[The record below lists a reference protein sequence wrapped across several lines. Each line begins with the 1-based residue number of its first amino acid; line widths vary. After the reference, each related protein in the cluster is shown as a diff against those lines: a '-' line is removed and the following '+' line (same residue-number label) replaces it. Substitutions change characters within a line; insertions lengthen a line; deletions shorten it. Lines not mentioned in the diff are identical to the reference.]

1 MLTYWPRRRIA
12 SMVPSINSLRR
23 STLCWCHRRFRPSV
37 FVVPAG
43 MCCATIAG
51 PIRSIISIV
60 RLNSEDF
67 PPGPQTTALCPGRGN
82 CYLGKTGRLSHSSGV
97 RHRHRVATSIADDG
111 VMAVGLNGGP
121 TPGPKHRADPQRPPT
136 ALTDPAT
143 LPSGAPT
150 KPASL
155 AESFAGA
162 DPQADAERR
171 QGLRRMKV
179 VALSFLIGATGVFL
193 GCRWAQAA
201 GFTAAWVGY
210 VGAAG
215 EAGMVGALAD
225 WFAVTALFK
234 HPLGIPIPHTAII
247 KRKKDQLGE
256 GLGTFV
262 RETFLSREVVGT
274 KSRDAQIPSR
284 LGKWLS
290 DTSHAERVAAESATV
305 LRVVVELLRD
315 DDVQHVIDRMI
326 VRRLADRAFQWS
338 LNAGEVIQ
346 RVIERDSPTWSPR
359 FIDHLVGDRIHRE
372 LMDFTDKVRR
382 NPEHELRRSATRFL
396 FEFADDLQHDDTTIA
411 RAEAV
416 KEQLMSREEVT
427 NAAATAWTTLK
438 RLVLEGVDDPS
449 SALRTRITDAVV
461 SIGESL
467 RDDAELRDKVDNWIV
482 RGAEHLVGQYGVE
495 ITAIITDT
503 IERWD
508 AEEAS
513 RRIELHVDRDLQF
526 IRINGTVVGSLA
538 GLIIYG
544 LAQLLF

>member
-1 MLTYWPRRRIA
+1 MTLPRA
-12 SMVPSINSLRR
+12 ELRR
-23 STLCWCHRRFRPSV
+23 P
-37 FVVPAG
+37 
-43 MCCATIAG
+43 
-51 PIRSIISIV
+51 
-60 RLNSEDF
+60 
-67 PPGPQTTALCPGRGN
+67 
-82 CYLGKTGRLSHSSGV
+82 
-97 RHRHRVATSIADDG
+97 
-111 VMAVGLNGGP
+111 
-121 TPGPKHRADPQRPPT
+121 
-136 ALTDPAT
+136 
-143 LPSGAPT
+143 
-150 KPASL
+150 SL

-171 QGLRRMKV
+171 RGLRRMKV
-179 VALSFLIGATGVFL
+179 VALSFLVGATGIFL
-193 GCRWAQAA
+193 GCRWLQA
-201 GFTAAWVGY
+201 GGTTNAWVGY
-210 VGAAG
+210 VRAAA

-262 RETFLSREVVGT
+262 RENFLSPPVVET
-274 KSRDAQIPSR
+274 KLRDAQVPSR

-290 DTSHAERVAAESATV
+290 DTAHAQRVAAETATV
-305 LRVVVELLRD
+305 LRVLVELLRD
-315 DDVQHVIDRMI
+315 EDVQQVIDRMI
-326 VRRLADRAFQWS
+326 VRRIAEPQWGPPVGRVLATLLAENRQEALIQLLADRAFQWS

-346 RVIERDSPTWSPR
+346 RVVERDSPSWSPR

-382 NPEHELRRSATRFL
+382 NPDHELRRSATRFL
-396 FEFADDLQHDDTTIA
+396 FEFADDLQHDEATIA

-416 KEQLMSREEVT
+416 KEQLMAREEIT
-427 NAAATAWTTLK
+427 NAAATAWKTLK

-449 SALRTRITDAVV
+449 SALRTRVTDAVV
-461 SIGESL
+461 RIGESL
-467 RDDAELRDKVDNWIV
+467 RDDADLRDKVDNWIV
-482 RGAEHLVGQYGVE
+482 RAAEHLVAQYGVE

-513 RRIELHVDRDLQF
+513 RRIELHVGRDLQF

-538 GLIIYG
+538 GLVIYAV
-544 LAQLLF
+544 AQLLF